1 MLRTGWVVALRT
13 VRLSWSSRS
22 MVIVS
27 AATWTVT
34 VCPAWIRPRAIFW
47 AAFIQLRMNFRYP

>member
-1 MLRTGWVVALRT
+1 MGSLAVLLCFDAADRLVV
-13 VRLSWSSRS
+13 VRVSSPRS

-34 VCPAWIRPRAIFW
+34 MRRAWMRPTAKLARRPAVLP
-47 AAFIQLRMNFRYP
+47 